1 MMSPAENPLAQRNLP
16 ERVAE
21 VLLSR
26 ITEGKMSLGSRIRE
40 VPLSEE
46 LGISRST
53 LREGLRL
60 LEARGVVQSLP
71 QKGSFVRSY
80 DSRSIA
86 TIYTLREAAELR
98 AASIL
103 FRAPDRIELLLQ
115 RVRPIIEEMARQ
127 EIRSIPALN
136 KLDIEFHTSLVEAA
150 DDFALAS
157 IWSAVKHHLTIIFS
171 LELVDGTGF
180 SSDHERLV
188 SALRQGDVAAFE
200 TEYRSHVAKD
210 RLDVA

>member
-1 MMSPAENPLAQRNLP
+1 MEFAANPLAQRNLP

-21 VLLSR
+21 LLLSR
-26 ITEGKMSLGSRIRE
+26 IIEGKMSLGSRIRE

-46 LGISRST
+46 LGISRPT

-71 QKGSFVRSY
+71 QKGSFVRRY

-86 TIYTLREAAELR
+86 TIYALREAAELR

-103 FRAPDRIELLLQ
+103 LHTPDRIEPLLE
-115 RVRPIIEEMARQ
+115 RVRPAIEEMARQ
-127 EIRSIPALN
+127 ELRSIPALN
-136 KLDIEFHTSLVEAA
+136 RLDIEFHTALVEAA

-157 IWSAVKHHLTIIFS
+157 IWGAVKHHLAIIFS
-171 LELVDGTGF
+171 LELIEGRGF
-180 SSDHERLV
+180 ADDHRRLAA
-188 SALRQGDVAAFE
+188 ALQRQDAAAFE
-200 TEYRSHVAKD
+200 AEHRSHVAKD
-210 RLDVA
+210 RLDVG